1 MTPQNLFVATMG
13 LCLVNGLISP
23 MLGLVWMLHPVWMPE
38 MVPLT
43 NETVFY
49 GASLLVSTATLLL
62 SAVPAAIAER
72 LGLPLAGR
80 RGVAGADRAWLNVP
94 GACARAVAGSGRQ
107 IVHSRP
113 QAGFR

>member
-72 LGLPLAGR
+72 LGLPLEKAMWVWLGGAGLLVLI
-80 RGVAGADRAWLNVP
+80 GLG
-94 GACARAVAGSGRQ
+94 
-107 IVHSRP
+107 
-113 QAGFR
+113 

>member
-1 MTPQNLFVATMG
+1 MTPQNIFVATVG

-23 MLGLVWMLHPVWMPE
+23 MLGVVWLLHPVWMPE

-49 GASLLVSTATLLL
+49 GASLLVSTGTLLL

-72 LGLPLAGR
+72 AGLGL
-80 RGVAGADRAWLNVP
+80 DRAMWVWL
-94 GACARAVAGSGRQ
+94 GTAGLLLLLGL
-107 IVHSRP
+107 
-113 QAGFR
+113 G